1 MMKNNLI
8 DSLTHA
14 KNSLSQ
20 RSYKKISL
28 EGFETLDQT
37 ISNLKELTSNVQDL
51 VKEEKEF
58 YVGYAYEMLTSL
70 LNEFESSLNELN
82 VQEITQDSFK
92 SFETNLIAFLSQI
105 EEKSESLIEE
115 GDIMRDHVMILKKV
129 LIKENR
135 FAHYDDVKYKDLF

>member
-1 MMKNNLI
+1 
-8 DSLTHA
+8 
-14 KNSLSQ
+14 
-20 RSYKKISL
+20 
-28 EGFETLDQT
+28 
-37 ISNLKELTSNVQDL
+37 
-51 VKEEKEF
+51 
-58 YVGYAYEMLTSL
+58 MLTSL

-135 FAHYDDVKYKDLF
+135 FAHYDDVKYKELI

>member
-1 MMKNNLI
+1 MIKNNLI
-8 DSLTHA
+8 DSLTHS

-28 EGFETLDQT
+28 EAFESFDQT
-37 ISNLKELTSNVQDL
+37 ISNLKELTSNVRDI

-58 YVGYAYEMLTSL
+58 YVSYAYKMLNSL
-70 LNEFESSLNELN
+70 LSQFESSLNELN

-105 EEKSESLIEE
+105 EEESESLIEE

>member
-37 ISNLKELTSNVQDL
+37 ITNLKELTSNVQDL

-82 VQEITQDSFK
+82 VQESTQDSFK
-92 SFETNLIAFLSQI
+92 VLETNLIAFLSQI

-129 LIKENR
+129 LIKENY
-135 FAHYDDVKYKDLF
+135 FAHYDDVKYKDLI

>member
-1 MMKNNLI
+1 MIKNNLI
-8 DSLTHA
+8 DSLTHS

-28 EGFETLDQT
+28 EAFESFDQT
-37 ISNLKELTSNVQDL
+37 ISNLKELTSNVRDI

-58 YVGYAYEMLTSL
+58 YVSYAYKMLNSL
-70 LNEFESSLNELN
+70 LSQFESSLNELN

-105 EEKSESLIEE
+105 EEESESLIEE
-115 GDIMRDHVMILKKV
+115 GDLMRDHVMILKKV